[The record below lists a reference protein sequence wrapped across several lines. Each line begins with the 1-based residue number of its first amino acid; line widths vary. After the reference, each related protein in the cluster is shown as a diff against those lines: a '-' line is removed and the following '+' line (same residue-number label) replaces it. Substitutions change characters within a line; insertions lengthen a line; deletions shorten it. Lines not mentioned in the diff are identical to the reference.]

1 MKITKLRRYIC
12 ICFFLILVFTDV
24 GTIHAKESLVSMDT
38 QDEIALN
45 ISDYIE
51 QYIGV
56 STVGAEVAVLKNGK
70 KMYQEAY
77 GYADYE
83 KKEELKE
90 NQVMEWG
97 SVTKLF
103 TWVSIMQLMEDG
115 KLNLETDAR
124 EYLSNEFVK
133 EAGLDEVE
141 PFTILELMNHTAGF
155 EDVIVDLGFSS
166 AGQIN
171 SLKEALIQSKVAQV
185 YTPGTVMAYSN
196 YGAALAGYIV
206 ETITGE
212 NFYEY
217 VQTNILDVLEMND
230 TTMNPSQNDEVEA
243 QKPYGYYYLDDGN
256 FEKGTWT
263 YVSLYPCGSV
273 NGTMEDMVKFAQAL
287 LPAEGEKSPLFN
299 QRSTLDQIFETT
311 YAITEGEA
319 GIAHGFFEYDKNQ
332 NVFLHYGNSIC
343 FSSVLALDIEK
354 RSAVIIASNQSNEFD
369 IVNGLLDTLLEE
381 KERRQAESGQI
392 EYADLSWSNTYV
404 PARYVNSGYLR
415 LLRESAFLSLIDVS
429 EDAVVLSQL
438 GVKIVFENEDGNYI
452 YDNDEVILGI
462 TDNKVTHFKLGD
474 VEYVPT
480 VLGRSELFLI
490 LSILVVVL
498 CILYFVLSSISKL
511 IFIIKRYFYKE
522 HCGIIDWNKWLI
534 SVTGFVILINN
545 VCLILNSL
553 PWPVSGEITVFI
565 TMNCVLGVIM
575 LGELLYYTGWQLI
588 RKKQYSFKNVLP
600 VLIGLL
606 FLGDMLYWNLFFY
619 S

>member
-1 MKITKLRRYIC
+1 MKIAKLRRCIC
-12 ICFFLILVFTDV
+12 ICFCLILVFTDV

-45 ISDYIE
+45 ISDYME

-124 EYLSNEFVK
+124 EYLSDEFVK

-141 PFTILELMNHTAGF
+141 PFTIFELMNHTAGF

-166 AGQIN
+166 AGQII

-212 NFYEY
+212 SFYEY

-287 LPAEGEKSPLFN
+287 LPSEGEKSPLFN

-381 KERRQAESGQI
+381 KERIQAESGQI

-480 VLGRSELFLI
+480 VLGRSEFFLI
-490 LSILVVVL
+490 LSILVLAL

-553 PWPVSGEITVFI
+553 PWPVSGEITLFI

-575 LGELLYYTGWQLI
+575 LGELLYYIGWQLI

-600 VLIGLL
+600 ALIGLL